1 MVNASLLTSTQ
12 REYLKGE
19 GDQSDDSERKIR
31 SRITQRQEPVPND
44 LMLLIE
50 SDVEIPWT
58 ESQIDQ
64 MIGLLFRLR
73 SQANNEDERI
83 EELEE
88 SVEQLEASLGF
99 LRDALEDI

>member
-1 MVNASLLTSTQ
+1 
-12 REYLKGE
+12 
-19 GDQSDDSERKIR
+19 
-31 SRITQRQEPVPND
+31 
-44 LMLLIE
+44 MLLIE